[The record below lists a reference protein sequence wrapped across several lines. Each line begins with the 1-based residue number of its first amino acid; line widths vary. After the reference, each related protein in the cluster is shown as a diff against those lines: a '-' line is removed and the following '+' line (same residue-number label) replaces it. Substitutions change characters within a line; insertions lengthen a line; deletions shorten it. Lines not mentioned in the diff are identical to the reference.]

1 MNSPDQHSF
10 VEPQNFAKNISKDI
24 QFFNNRYINQFN
36 IQIPSGTLKSVDY
49 YRKTFFPYLTSS
61 AYKDNI
67 CYLLQ
72 CTEYQIW
79 QYRLFKPTLSL
90 ENSIFFQLLITFGI
104 ITEALGIAILL
115 NPLLKNGEVIETNE
129 GRNIIQTINNQ
140 SFQKNVQLLSQFK
153 QLSADSSK
161 LISDI
166 RKQLRNLVHLQHW
179 PGKLF
184 ETLTI
189 DVFNQRVTS
198 FFELL
203 KKLKE
208 EDPGSHSTQD
218 LYKHFA
224 IGESLSR
231 KGKIRRLNPERAF
244 GFIRDEKNK
253 SDYFFLYK
261 NITEKKISPA
271 VGQPVTFQI
280 KNSAKGLEAIEI
292 HVLC

>member
-1 MNSPDQHSF
+1 MNSPDHHSF

-24 QFFNNRYINQFN
+24 QFFNTRYINQFN
-36 IQIPSGTLKSVDY
+36 IQIPSGTLKPVDY
-49 YRKTFFPYLTSS
+49 YRRTFFPYLTSS
-61 AYKDNI
+61 AYKDNVS
-67 CYLLQ
+67 YLLQ

-79 QYRLFKPTLSL
+79 QYRLFKPSLSL

-115 NPLLKNGEVIETNE
+115 NPILKNKATIETNE
-129 GRNIIQTINNQ
+129 GKNIIQSINNQ
-140 SFQKNVQLLSQFK
+140 SFQKNVQLLSQLN

-189 DVFNQRVTS
+189 DVFNQRVAS

-208 EDPGSHSTQD
+208 ENPGTHATHD
-218 LYKHFA
+218 LYNYFA

-253 SDYFFLYK
+253 LDYFFLYK
-261 NITEKKISPA
+261 NITEKKLSPA
-271 VGQPVTFQI
+271 VGQPVTYHV
-280 KNSAKGLEAIEI
+280 KNSSKGLEAIEI
-292 HVLC
+292 RVLC